1 MASPSHSA
9 RLQGKALKSH
19 SFAFLDAVAVQL
31 QTCVTLICLFCIKIL
46 SAEFSFFLFKAISV
60 LEGWSEFVL
69 LNFGR

>member
-31 QTCVTLICLFCIKIL
+31 QTCVTYTYM
-46 SAEFSFFLFKAISV
+46 
-60 LEGWSEFVL
+60 FVL
-69 LNFGR
+69 YQNTLCRV